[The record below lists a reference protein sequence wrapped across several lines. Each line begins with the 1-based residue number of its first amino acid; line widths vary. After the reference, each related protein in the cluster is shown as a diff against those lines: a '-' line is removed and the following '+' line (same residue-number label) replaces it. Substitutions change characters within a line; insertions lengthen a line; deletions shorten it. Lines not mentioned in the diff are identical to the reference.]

1 MKNEMANY
9 RFLIQYEG
17 TRYSGWQKL
26 GGKEQTIQGKLENI
40 LEKMTGE
47 PVAVIGSGR
56 TDAGVHAKG
65 QVANAHFATN
75 LSEND
80 ILRYINEYLPED
92 IAVLEVTRV
101 SDEFHSRYHAVEK
114 CYLYRI
120 STAPVPDV
128 FQRRYVY
135 EYGKKHLEQG
145 EKRKAEEGRK
155 LDLQAMK
162 EAAKLLVG
170 EHDFQSFCGRKIKK
184 KSTVRNIYSIE
195 IEEAEGEIR
204 FCYRGNG
211 FLFHMIRIMTGT
223 LLEVGEGRRKPED
236 MRGILASGERQNAG
250 ETVPAKGLTLLWVKY
265 NK

>member
-1 MKNEMANY
+1 MEKKMANY

-26 GGKEQTIQGKLENI
+26 GGKEQTIQGKLEAI

-75 LSEND
+75 LSEID
-80 ILRYINEYLPED
+80 ILQYMNEYLPED

-120 STAPVPDV
+120 STALVPDV

-135 EYGKKHLEQG
+135 EYGRKHLKHGKKQNAG
-145 EKRKAEEGRK
+145 NTG
-155 LDLQAMK
+155 LDLEAMK
-162 EAAKLLVG
+162 AAAELLVG
-170 EHDFQSFCGRKIKK
+170 EHDFQCFCGRKIKK
-184 KSTVRNIYSIE
+184 KSTVRNVYSIE
-195 IEEAEGEIR
+195 IEETEGEIC
-204 FCYRGNG
+204 FYYRGNG

-236 MRGILASGERQNAG
+236 IQKIFTSGERQNAG

-265 NK
+265 EK

>member
-1 MKNEMANY
+1 MANY

-26 GGKEQTIQGKLENI
+26 GGKEQTIQGKLESI

-114 CYLYRI
+114 CYLYRV
-120 STAPVPDV
+120 STASVTDV

-135 EYGKKHLEQG
+135 EYGKARQG
-145 EKRKAEEGRK
+145 GRQKIKEGCG
-155 LDLQAMK
+155 LDIRAMRT
-162 EAAKLLVG
+162 AAKLLMG

-184 KSTVRNIYSIE
+184 KSTVRNVRSIE
-195 IEEAEGEIR
+195 IKEAEGEIQLY
-204 FCYRGNG
+204 YRGNG

-236 MRGILASGERQNAG
+236 IKEILVSGERKNAG

-265 NK
+265 Q